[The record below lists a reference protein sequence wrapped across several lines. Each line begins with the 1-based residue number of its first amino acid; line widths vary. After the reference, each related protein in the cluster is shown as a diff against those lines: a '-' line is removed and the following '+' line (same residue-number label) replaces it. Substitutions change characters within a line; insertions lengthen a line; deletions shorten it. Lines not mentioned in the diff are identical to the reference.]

1 MTLVVNTLDSVMA
14 TRYQT
19 GTTAGGAP
27 VLRQKSLTGVK
38 ATATDQDV
46 YDVAVALSSLVDY
59 PLTDIR
65 RLKIFEL
72 TDE

>member
-1 MTLVVNTLDSVMA
+1 MALVVTALDSTLA
-14 TRYQT
+14 TRFQT
-19 GTTAGGAP
+19 GTTAGGGP

-46 YDVAVALSSLVDY
+46 YDVAVALSGLVDY

-65 RLKIFEL
+65 RMNIFEL
-72 TDE
+72 ADE

>member
-1 MTLVVNTLDSVMA
+1 
-14 TRYQT
+14 
-19 GTTAGGAP
+19 
-27 VLRQKSLTGVK
+27 QKSLTGVK
-38 ATATDQDV
+38 ATAADQDV

-72 TDE
+72 ADE